1 MQQNNASANSAH
13 RAADSLSIVY
23 TERMTNMNGD
33 IHGYMRQGRI
43 FLDQAHDELTRDDLR
58 QASEKG
64 WGATIQLLKA
74 YAEERGLEHDR
85 HAKLYGVIARL
96 VAEAD
101 DDSLRTY
108 FNEAGGLHENFYE
121 GGFTYRE
128 VSDSLGQVTRFVD
141 KVETLLNGRNG
152 A

>member
-1 MQQNNASANSAH
+1 
-13 RAADSLSIVY
+13 
-23 TERMTNMNGD
+23 MTHVNGNGGAYLD
-33 IHGYMRQGRI
+33 QGRI
-43 FLDQAHDELTRDDLR
+43 FLTQAFDELALNDLR

-64 WGATIQLLKA
+64 WGATVQLLKA

-108 FNEAGGLHENFYE
+108 FNEAGGLHGNFYE
-121 GGFTYRE
+121 GGFTSRE
-128 VSDSLGQVTRFVD
+128 VSDSLVQIDRFVS
-141 KVETLLNGRNG
+141 KVEGLLNGRNG

>member
-1 MQQNNASANSAH
+1 MTTANGS
-13 RAADSLSIVY
+13 DKEYV
-23 TERMTNMNGD
+23 E
-33 IHGYMRQGRI
+33 QGRR
-43 FLDQAHDELTRDDLR
+43 FLNQAREELSRDDLR

-64 WGATIQLLKA
+64 WGATVQLLKA
-74 YAEERGLEHDR
+74 YADERGLEHDR
-85 HAKLYGVIARL
+85 HAKLFRVVSQL

-121 GGFTYRE
+121 GGFTFRE
-128 VSDSLGQVTRFVD
+128 VSSSLEQVSRFVD